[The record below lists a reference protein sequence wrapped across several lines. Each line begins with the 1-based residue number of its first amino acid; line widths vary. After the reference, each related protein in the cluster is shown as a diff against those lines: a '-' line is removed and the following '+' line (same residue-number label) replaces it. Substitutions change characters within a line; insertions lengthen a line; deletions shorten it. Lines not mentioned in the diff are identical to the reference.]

1 MRTITWEEDHTKFM
15 LNWYIEYKKNQH
27 AGFVWKKAHHAKC
40 ADALN
45 KEFGMGVTIE
55 QVNRHYR
62 EYKDKWKIV
71 ERALSNSGN
80 GFDAIRCKV
89 TISESERE
97 KLKVCLII

>member
-1 MRTITWEEDHTKFM
+1 M
-15 LNWYIEYKKNQH
+15 
-27 AGFVWKKAHHAKC
+27 WKKPHHAKC

-62 EYKDKWKIV
+62 EYKDKWRIV

-89 TISESERE
+89 TISESEKK
-97 KLKVCLII
+97 KLKVCLIILLGITNSEFTWS